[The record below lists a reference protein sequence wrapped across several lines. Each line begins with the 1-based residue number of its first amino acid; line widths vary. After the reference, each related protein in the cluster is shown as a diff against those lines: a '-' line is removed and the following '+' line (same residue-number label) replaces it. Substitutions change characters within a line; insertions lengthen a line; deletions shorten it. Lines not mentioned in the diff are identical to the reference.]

1 MSSVVSTT
9 ARERNRIVGL
19 IGVGH
24 FFSHFVMLCLPPL
37 FLLMKPALGV
47 GYTELGAIVAA
58 MAVTT
63 AVGQIPMG
71 FLVDRIGGRAMLI
84 LGLSLMGF
92 SLICIQFTSSY
103 WALLGLFAVIGLG
116 NSVFHPADY
125 AILSARL
132 DPSVFGRAVSIHSLT
147 GYLGWAGAAL
157 VMLPLGN
164 ALGWRTALV
173 VIGAAGL
180 LVVVA
185 MLLGAR
191 YLDDRAVAK
200 ERAKNQTTAT
210 DDLRDGIKLMLSP
223 PILMM
228 FLFFAMTA
236 SATSGLMAFSIPATV
251 GLHGIDEVLAGSILT
266 AHLVAGA
273 VGVLIGGWLADR
285 TRQHNFVA
293 GLAIIGMAVSVMVLA
308 YAGIGMVGVIT
319 AMLFGGLFY
328 GISSPSRDVLI
339 KRGTPAGSEGVTF
352 GFTSTGMSI
361 GNFVG
366 PLTCGWIMDRGDP
379 ALVFVVLAA
388 TIGLSIITVM
398 LSRPK
403 RIQAAFS

>member
-84 LGLSLMGF
+84 LGLSLMGL
-92 SLICIQFTSSY
+92 SLVCIQFTSSY

-132 DPSVFGRAVSIHSLT
+132 DPGVFGRAVSIHSLT

-173 VIGAAGL
+173 VIGAAG
-180 LVVVA
+180 
-185 MLLGAR
+185 
-191 YLDDRAVAK
+191 
-200 ERAKNQTTAT
+200 
-210 DDLRDGIKLMLSP
+210 
-223 PILMM
+223 
-228 FLFFAMTA
+228 
-236 SATSGLMAFSIPATV
+236 
-251 GLHGIDEVLAGSILT
+251 
-266 AHLVAGA
+266 
-273 VGVLIGGWLADR
+273 
-285 TRQHNFVA
+285 
-293 GLAIIGMAVSVMVLA
+293 
-308 YAGIGMVGVIT
+308 
-319 AMLFGGLFY
+319 
-328 GISSPSRDVLI
+328 
-339 KRGTPAGSEGVTF
+339 
-352 GFTSTGMSI
+352 
-361 GNFVG
+361 
-366 PLTCGWIMDRGDP
+366 
-379 ALVFVVLAA
+379 
-388 TIGLSIITVM
+388 
-398 LSRPK
+398 
-403 RIQAAFS
+403 